1 MDLLRRAFRDITAGS
16 TRGVILSRTC
26 YVKHLGFADQIGLD
40 QRREDF
46 FAEAKAAGLL
56 TDEEKL
62 TQLRKHGLW
71 TDAMDTAIKAARQ
84 MVIDLTEAKRKNA
97 NMPSLVK
104 AYVKRIEE
112 AEKEHDEKLLAKRRL
127 LELTCEVFA
136 ERCSNDHYIVANLYE
151 DPAMTVPLYS
161 DDEFDWFRDEMVSQI
176 VADYNAAIEGC
187 NEGNLKRL
195 AMQPFFQRYFQ
206 LVGEDMTSL
215 FGKPIAAMTHYQVD
229 LLRWGAHFRHIYQT
243 HDVAAWDPK
252 VLADPDL
259 LSDMA
264 SAVTKGKAEMAD
276 KGANQEGT
284 TVVGM
289 KTEDR
294 KALGV
299 SSSMDAMNQMKAL
312 ARR

>member
-1 MDLLRRAFRDITAGS
+1 MDLRRRAFRDIGAGS
-16 TRGVILSRTC
+16 TSATILSRPC
-26 YVKHLGFADQIGLD
+26 FVKHLGFADQIGLD
-40 QRREDF
+40 QRREEF
-46 FAEAKAAGLL
+46 FAEAKTAGLL
-56 TDEEKL
+56 TDEQKL
-62 TQLRKHGLW
+62 AQLRKQGLW
-71 TDAMDTAIKAARQ
+71 TDAQENALKTARQ
-84 MVIDLTEAKRKNA
+84 QVIDLSDAKRKNA

-112 AEKEHDEKLLAKRRL
+112 AEKEHDEKLLDKRRL

-136 ERCSNDHYIVANLYE
+136 ERCVNDHYIISNLYE
-151 DPAMTVPLYS
+151 DAALSRPLFS
-161 DDEFDWFRDEMVSQI
+161 DAEFDWFRDEVVSQI

-187 NEGNLKRL
+187 SEHNLKRL

-215 FGKPIAAMTHYQVD
+215 FGKPIVALTHYQVD
-229 LLRWGAHFRHIYQT
+229 LLRWGAHFRGIYQT
-243 HDVAAWDPK
+243 HDVSTWDPK

-264 SAVTKGKAEMAD
+264 SAVTKGKQEMAD
-276 KGANQEGT
+276 KGANQEGVA
-284 TVVGM
+284 VVGM
-289 KTEDR
+289 KNEDR

-299 SSSMDAMNQMKAL
+299 SGSMSALDAMKGM